1 VIWSAIVELGVN
13 SGPADPI
20 PPVLPA
26 VAANREVELKLLVP
40 FGKLD
45 GLADVPIIAQNAR
58 NRGIFR
64 KFENAYYDTPDRQLY
79 RNGISL
85 RVRRSG
91 KAFIQTLK
99 CPMAGADPLSR
110 HEWEVV
116 VPDFAP
122 RLDLLPLEE
131 IGPGIAGVSDAVLEQ
146 VFVTRFRR
154 RIQIVDLPAA
164 SIELAYD
171 SGLIEAGSR
180 RETICE
186 IEIELKTGNPVAL
199 YDVALSL
206 LDAAPLRV
214 GTLTK
219 ADRGYQLAY
228 DVTSESIRPAKV
240 VISAADNIDEI
251 VSKLLGDCQRHMVA
265 NQAAVEAGRAPE
277 GVHQMRVA
285 LRRMRTAISILQRQI
300 GSPTLQ
306 RLAHEAKWLASALGS
321 VRNWDVLV
329 TDTMP
334 RIEAHCPDRV
344 AFEALRQGAEPH
356 RLSGYA
362 ALRELFAGQR
372 YNRFLLMLGHTIER
386 RVWRNDIAS
395 ASLAILAQ
403 TADGFAREALDR
415 LHRRSLKAGSH
426 FKRLQPVAQH
436 ELRLVLK
443 KLRYTAEFFRNVF
456 ESEDHTQRY
465 LSRLADLQQSL
476 GVANDAATTG
486 GLLAALMEGASG
498 FDLHRGA
505 GLIAGWQARDRLA
518 GAGKLHKV
526 WKRFAHGEPFW
537 Q

>member
-1 VIWSAIVELGVN
+1 M
-13 SGPADPI
+13 
-20 PPVLPA
+20 PP
-26 VAANREVELKLLVP
+26 VAANKEIELKLLVP
-40 FGKLD
+40 AGTLD
-45 GLADVPIIAQNAR
+45 SLADVPIIAQNAR
-58 NRGIFR
+58 NRGVFR
-64 KFENAYYDTPDRQLY
+64 KFENAYYDTPDRQLF

-91 KAFIQTLK
+91 KTFIQTLK
-99 CPMAGADPLSR
+99 RPVDGTDPLSR
-110 HEWEVV
+110 HEWEVA

-122 RLDLLPLEE
+122 HLDLLPLDE
-131 IGPGIAGVSDAVLEQ
+131 IGAGLVGVTDAVLEQ
-146 VFVTRFRR
+146 VFATRFRR
-154 RIQIVDLPAA
+154 RVQMVDLPSA
-164 SIELAYD
+164 SIELSYD
-171 SGLIEAGSR
+171 SGSIEAGTR
-180 RETICE
+180 REAICE
-186 IEIELKTGNPVAL
+186 IEIELKSGNPVAL
-199 YDVALSL
+199 YDIALSL
-206 LDAAPLRV
+206 LDSAPLRV

-228 DVTSESIRPAKV
+228 DVAAEGTRSAKAS
-240 VISAADNIDEI
+240 ISASDNIDEI
-251 VSKLLGDCQRHMVA
+251 VSKLLGDCRRHMVA
-265 NQAAVEAGRAPE
+265 NQAAVEAGKAPE

-306 RLAHEAKWLASALGS
+306 RLGGEAKWLASALGA

-329 TDTMP
+329 TDTVP
-334 RIEAHCPDRV
+334 QIEAHCADRA
-344 AFEALRQGAEPH
+344 AFDALRQSVEPH

-395 ASLAILAQ
+395 ASLTILAE
-403 TADGFAREALDR
+403 TADGFARQALDR

-456 ESEDHTQRY
+456 ESEDDAQRY
-465 LSRLADLQQSL
+465 LARLAALQQSL
-476 GVANDAATTG
+476 GVANDTATTG
-486 GLLAALMEGASG
+486 GLLSVLVDGASS

-518 GAGKLHKV
+518 GSGKLHKV
-526 WKRFAHGEPFW
+526 WKRFAQGEPFW